1 MCSHFKIKC
10 EPMDNEKTK
19 LNVPSQSAYIYLHV
33 LSTGISHYVPLCVF
47 VMFVQCMCACAWRC
61 ICAYRSLFGTQS
73 IWYIS
78 IVFWT
83 YIGTHYLNTR
93 KKYLIY
99 FWNCD
104 VLSNVSVLMSV
115 CLRIR
120 GCVSAH
126 VRMYLCILSNHM
138 GSMKTLHKKKN

>member
-1 MCSHFKIKC
+1 MYQAKVLTFIYTFYLQAYPIMCH
-10 EPMDNEKTK
+10 
-19 LNVPSQSAYIYLHV
+19 
-33 LSTGISHYVPLCVF
+33 CVF

-115 CLRIR
+115 CLWIR
-120 GCVSAH
+120 WCVSAH

-138 GSMKTLHKKKN
+138 GSMKTLYKPNIYLF